1 MKINDCTLNRV
12 RRDYAH
18 LIITAKI
25 LGEINEVEVFLV
37 DWKNYPIRIAEDM
50 EFGLADDAC
59 LVEHEEDKESLC
71 TKPACLPDDVLLV
84 DSLVDHL
91 QEEWSQEV
99 KCDGQNDP
107 DFGKVQSVKSKGM
120 TSKTDQWLGQGPC
133 MGV

>member
-12 RRDYAH
+12 RRDYAY
-18 LIITAKI
+18 LIIAAKI

-71 TKPACLPDDVLLV
+71 TKPACLQEDVL
-84 DSLVDHL
+84 LVDHL

-99 KCDGQNDP
+99 KRDGQNDP

-120 TSKTDQWLGQGPC
+120 TSKTDQCLQD
-133 MGV
+133 GVHSS